1 MNRLIRMILYITAGC
16 VGVGCA
22 ALILG
27 FALGGTDDRTQL
39 KEAVFVT
46 RKARD
51 TADSI
56 AEAVQGRFRGRKHVE
71 AEEATEN
78 VQEGTGFEYAYTEEA
93 IENDA
98 ECTYDEQLQ
107 DNDAYVYMYEEDDY
121 DYDGY
126 GQQLICVEAD
136 AVQDIAAD
144 LRHAYFGITEGEGS
158 QIRVCV
164 KDETDGIQ
172 ARLYDGKI
180 EISDSRKGKQSRRD
194 ASVYL
199 IIPEDSPIQFHSLS
213 IQNDAGVVETDC
225 ELDAGNFS
233 VKTGAGQILLDEVK
247 ADKFTASVGAGEI
260 TIEEGNFGTTALDC
274 GVGVITIDAQIYGD
288 ADIDC
293 GMGVV
298 DLELEDGADS
308 VNYVLKCG
316 AGHIQID
323 DESYSGLSRER
334 RIDNGA
340 SALFTLN
347 CGVGQIVIE

>member
-1 MNRLIRMILYITAGC
+1 M
-16 VGVGCA
+16 
-22 ALILG
+22 
-27 FALGGTDDRTQL
+27 
-39 KEAVFVT
+39 
-46 RKARD
+46 
-51 TADSI
+51 
-56 AEAVQGRFRGRKHVE
+56 
-71 AEEATEN
+71 
-78 VQEGTGFEYAYTEEA
+78 
-93 IENDA
+93 
-98 ECTYDEQLQ
+98 
-107 DNDAYVYMYEEDDY
+107 
-121 DYDGY
+121 
-126 GQQLICVEAD
+126 
-136 AVQDIAAD
+136 
-144 LRHAYFGITEGEGS
+144 
-158 QIRVCV
+158 
-164 KDETDGIQ
+164 
-172 ARLYDGKI
+172 
-180 EISDSRKGKQSRRD
+180 
-194 ASVYL
+194 
-199 IIPEDSPIQFHSLS
+199 
-213 IQNDAGVVETDC
+213 
-225 ELDAGNFS
+225 
-233 VKTGAGQILLDEVK
+233 K